1 MSDVTIAVSD
11 DVRAEIARAFAEL
24 RPHMI
29 ENAAADKD
37 LDPASRFDDFRA
49 EDLEQF
55 LNAYEAMFM
64 EALEGRGRVPRDLYL
79 ETPLPPEIEEQGQT
93 AADMVRGNVVSAV
106 MLAHRL
112 LPLVREDLRDD
123 AARWLASFLSGYSH
137 EVVGRALA
145 IEAGKR

>member
-1 MSDVTIAVSD
+1 MSDLAIAVSD
-11 DVRAEIARAFAEL
+11 EARAEIARAFREL
-24 RPHMI
+24 RPDMI
-29 ENAAADKD
+29 ENAAADRD
-37 LDPASRFDDFRA
+37 LDPASRFDEFRA

-64 EALEGRGRVPRDLYL
+64 EALEGQGRGTRDLIL
-79 ETPLPPEIEEQGQT
+79 ETALPPVVDEMGQT
-93 AADMVRGNVVSAV
+93 ARDMVRGNVVSAV

-137 EVVGRALA
+137 EVVGRVLAL
-145 IEAGKR
+145 EADRP